1 MQGILQGGV
10 SIQPEITSSSMK
22 KAATCFSQ
30 VAALL
35 RTEALLFDLGLV
47 NSIAGFGLAGLDV
60 ELVLFGGG
68 R

>member
-1 MQGILQGGV
+1 
-10 SIQPEITSSSMK
+10 MK

-30 VAALL
+30 VAAPL

-60 ELVLFGGG
+60 ELVLFSGGG
-68 R
+68 